1 MQKKNQFCVTFRVI
15 VDLEGN
21 HFCLTRLVN
30 SGSFGAHCNPC
41 DTLIHPYRVP
51 PPPSLLTCLPRYG
64 DEQQRTVSKPLEAV
78 VAWRSVKTLLQRWK
92 SLPPTFQLLKVWKF
106 AATLVKLIS
115 FRKWQKLFAK
125 LAGDLKKNRNKWWH
139 EIVTLNESKN
149 DWNVSFKAG
158 NMAGI
163 VNVHHSAFSRM
174 WLVRSIKGLQ
184 SFRLFS
190 HKG

>member
-1 MQKKNQFCVTFRVI
+1 MKI
-15 VDLEGN
+15 
-21 HFCLTRLVN
+21 
-30 SGSFGAHCNPC
+30 SAAH
-41 DTLIHPYRVP
+41 I
-51 PPPSLLTCLPRYG
+51 SII
-64 DEQQRTVSKPLEAV
+64 K
-78 VAWRSVKTLLQRWK
+78 SVKVC
-92 SLPPTFQLLKVWKF
+92 SN
-106 AATLVKLIS
+106 IS
-115 FRKWQKLFAK
+115 KTHQFSKMTKIICKTCRR
-125 LAGDLKKNRNKWWH
+125 LKKNRNKWWH

>member
-1 MQKKNQFCVTFRVI
+1 MKI
-15 VDLEGN
+15 
-21 HFCLTRLVN
+21 
-30 SGSFGAHCNPC
+30 SAAH
-41 DTLIHPYRVP
+41 I
-51 PPPSLLTCLPRYG
+51 SII
-64 DEQQRTVSKPLEAV
+64 K
-78 VAWRSVKTLLQRWK
+78 SVKVCSNISKTHQFSKMTNYLQNLQEIK
-92 SLPPTFQLLKVWKF
+92 
-106 AATLVKLIS
+106 
-115 FRKWQKLFAK
+115 
-125 LAGDLKKNRNKWWH
+125 KKNRNKWWH